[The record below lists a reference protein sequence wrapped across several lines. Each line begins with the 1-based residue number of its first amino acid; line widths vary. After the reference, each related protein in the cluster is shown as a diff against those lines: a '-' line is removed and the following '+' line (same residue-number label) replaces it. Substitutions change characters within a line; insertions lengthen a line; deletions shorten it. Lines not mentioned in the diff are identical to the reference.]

1 MSLSNLYSFVYIFF
15 MPLIKEPA
23 RSNQRLFSHEDVD
36 CYSRKQNS
44 ADESEQSDPW
54 SSRTV
59 PRRHTVGGP
68 RTAGDVIVMQSY
80 DMDHKKEAFLE
91 HLKQK
96 YPHHASVIM
105 GHQERIRDQ
114 VSSEIFT
121 SVIGKDSFLLKL
133 NWVFTFKSKITMATS
148 KADGSISL

>member
-1 MSLSNLYSFVYIFF
+1 

-23 RSNQRLFSHEDVD
+23 RSNQRLYSHEDVD
-36 CYSRKQNS
+36 SHSRKQSS

-54 SSRTV
+54 SPRTV

-68 RTAGDVIVMQSY
+68 HTAGDVIVMQSY
-80 DMDHKKEAFLE
+80 NMDHKKEAFLQ

-105 GHQERIRDQ
+105 GHQERLRDQ
-114 VSSEIFT
+114 VSSEIFK
-121 SVIGKDSFLLKL
+121 SAIGKDFFLLKL
-133 NWVFTFKSKITMATS
+133 NWVFKYKCQIKMATS
-148 KADGSISL
+148 KTDGSTGLYDKIR